1 MKIYV
6 TNLEGTDHRK
16 KWMQNQL
23 DALEIPFQFV
33 QCIDGREWTE
43 EKIKSVVSPKLFEMH
58 QRHKRGSPVELW
70 PLRKHTL
77 K

>member
-43 EKIKSVVSPKLFEMH
+43 EKIKSVVSP
-58 QRHKRGSPVELW
+58 
-70 PLRKHTL
+70 
-77 K
+77 